1 MSSIGIKK
9 KLVMSHCSIVT
20 VFTVA
25 ALIVFM
31 EVRSLVNN
39 KNWTIHTYEV
49 IEVTDNL
56 LLSLVNMET
65 GLRGYML
72 TGEDHFLEPYNE
84 GGATYQKSIASIK
97 KLTSDNSTQQQ
108 LIANLDRTRAE
119 WTDRFVRP
127 HIELRESVNRGLTP
141 PTAIAEAERKERGK
155 QYMDGMREILTQI
168 RKNETTLLTTRFD
181 AMNTSEVRVQLFLL
195 IGIAAAVT
203 VGIVVAISI
212 SGSILK
218 ALGGEIGDAKRIAE
232 DIAKGNLIS
241 EINLQLEDDGS
252 VLRSLKDMRDNLLS
266 LVNSVKN
273 KSNELANKSE
283 LLQQSA
289 KEISAAT
296 NAQSASTGNMAA
308 SLEELS
314 VSISS
319 VSDNARE
326 ALASSDDL
334 GSASSQGESII
345 FDTLSEMEKI
355 TKLVTATSDAVENM
369 SVSSEQIS
377 NVIDVIREV
386 TEQTNLLALN
396 AAIEAARAG
405 EMGRGFSVVAD
416 EVRNL
421 AEKTTQSANEI
432 SQMISKVRSSTDS
445 AVTSMRMVVTGVE
458 AGQSLSQDAGT
469 KITAMQKQV
478 SIVSDAISQIAM
490 ALQEQ
495 SEASNTISQSVEN
508 IAQMVD
514 ETAASSNASSATATE
529 LSQVAKELLG
539 AVEKFKTDR
548 VATV

>member
-1 MSSIGIKK
+1 MSSISIKK

-31 EVRSLVNN
+31 EVRSLLNN
-39 KNWTIHTYEV
+39 KNWTVHTYEV

-84 GGATYQKSIASIK
+84 GGATYQKSIANIK

-141 PTAIAEAERKERGK
+141 LTAIAEAERKERGK

-252 VLRSLKDMRDNLLS
+252 VLRSVKDMRDNLLS

-548 VATV
+548 VATG

>member
-9 KLVMSHCSIVT
+9 KLLMSHCSIVT

-39 KNWTIHTYEV
+39 KNWTVHTYEV

-84 GGATYQKSIASIK
+84 GGATYQKSIANIK

-127 HIELRESVNRGLTP
+127 HMELRESVNRGLTP
-141 PTAIAEAERKERGK
+141 LTAIAEAERKERGK

-548 VATV
+548 VATG

>member
-141 PTAIAEAERKERGK
+141 LTAIAEAERKERGK

-195 IGIAAAVT
+195 IGIAAAVS
-203 VGIVVAISI
+203 VGIAVALSI

-232 DIAKGNLIS
+232 EIAKGNLIS